1 MNESGIKSDRSNKTS
16 AKFESWVVGLQ
27 NFVGIFPY
35 ILGSY
40 KTMAQQVTE
49 PAEPAEPPEPVY
61 FFFKRRGMCWVWSL
75 LSGIKKNNLEEKYV
89 LINHDVHFGM
99 QLAVIYSEC

>member
-16 AKFESWVVGLQ
+16 AQFESWVVGLQ

-40 KTMAQQVTE
+40 KTMDQQETE
-49 PAEPAEPPEPVY
+49 RPEPVY
-61 FFFKRRGMCWVWSL
+61 FFLK
-75 LSGIKKNNLEEKYV
+75 EE
-89 LINHDVHFGM
+89 
-99 QLAVIYSEC
+99 ECVEGEVCFRA

>member
-27 NFVGIFPY
+27 KFVGIFPY

-49 PAEPAEPPEPVY
+49 PAEPPEPVY
-61 FFFKRRGMCWVWSL
+61 FFFLK
-75 LSGIKKNNLEEKYV
+75 EE
-89 LINHDVHFGM
+89 
-99 QLAVIYSEC
+99 ECVEGEVCFWA